1 MIRWRF
7 VFTRL
12 FIVAAILLLLAFG
25 LEPVVSYVT
34 VRGIE
39 QSTGAKVEIGR
50 TIVGLLP
57 PSVEYRDVR
66 IADPRDG
73 KEMKNAVSAD
83 SIKLVIDG
91 NAWMHRRWVAR
102 DGRITGLKIGSQRET
117 SGHFNIENTTPEPS
131 GPSMLDSLIGD
142 TAEKLSSSAKN
153 MVGELETVRRSKEI
167 QDRWEQDYANLTERA
182 RQLESKIRQV
192 RDRARGI
199 DNPLR
204 DWKEL
209 EHTLSEARAAR
220 DELISIRNRLDEIP
234 NQLQADLVA
243 LDQAKQIDLEK
254 VDQYVPGDLTG
265 AGDLGVDLIAEG
277 VRDRIAQIRSYLD
290 GGKSLADYT
299 IVAPETDRHYRGDW
313 IDMDPTKRPKMLI
326 RHCRIS
332 GTMRA
337 GGNIYE
343 MEGQA
348 DNMTPTPEWLAE
360 PTRIRLDLTG
370 PDTLQVEY
378 VRDRRQ
384 GAHVDLMTLYW
395 PEMEAHPMKLDGG
408 ESAKLAMRGG
418 KREVWIQIRT
428 QGDDIQG
435 RLVSKQVGVNLDLIV
450 VPKYADSPGIESL
463 RKSLAAVQQIEIDAN
478 FSGTWKKFDL
488 KLNTNLGQILRRA
501 GEDAIADQ
509 MHASKEK
516 LAVAV
521 NKAHAEQTIKLRR
534 LLGDQAEEARSLLAS
549 ADKSI
554 QEMSQKVFSEVNN
567 AEELLGSRLRSAVM
581 GKLR

>member
-12 FIVAAILLLLAFG
+12 IVVAAIIFLLAFG
-25 LEPVVSYVT
+25 LGPVVNFVT
-34 VRGIE
+34 VRGIA
-39 QSTGAKVEIGR
+39 QSTGAKVEIGH
-50 TIVGLLP
+50 TVVGLLP
-57 PSVEYRDVR
+57 PSIEYRDVR

-73 KEMKNAVSAD
+73 KELRDAISAD

-91 NAWMHRRWVAR
+91 KSLMQRRWVAS
-102 DGRITGLKIGSQRET
+102 DGRITGLKIGARRHE
-117 SGHFNIENTTPEPS
+117 SGHFEIEKTTEAS
-131 GPSMLDSLIGD
+131 TGPSMLDSLIGD
-142 TAEKLSSSAKN
+142 TAKNLSQN
-153 MVGELETVRRSKEI
+153 VENVMGELETVRRSKEI
-167 QDRWEQDYANLTERA
+167 QDRWKQDYANLTDRA
-182 RQLESKIRQV
+182 RDLESKIREV

-204 DWKEL
+204 DWKKL
-209 EHTLSEARAAR
+209 EQTLTEARAAKN
-220 DELISIRNRLDEIP
+220 ELVAIRTQIDEIP
-234 NQLQADLVA
+234 QQLQADLLA
-243 LDQAKQIDLEK
+243 LDEAKQIDLQK
-254 VDQYVPGDLTG
+254 ADQYVPGDLTG

-277 VRDRIAQIRSYLD
+277 IRDHIAQIRSYLD
-290 GGKSLADYT
+290 GGKTLANYT
-299 IVAPETDRHYRGDW
+299 IVSPDSDREHRGKS
-313 IDMDPTKRPKMLI
+313 IVLDPLARPKIMV

-337 GGNIYE
+337 GGDVYE

-348 DNMTPTPEWLAE
+348 ENMTPTPDLLAE

-384 GAHVDLMTLYW
+384 GSGVDLMTLYW
-395 PEMEAHPMKLDGG
+395 PEMQTKPMKLNGG
-408 ESAKLAMRGG
+408 SSAKLAVHGG
-418 KREVWIQIRT
+418 KREVWLQIRT
-428 QGDDIQG
+428 QGDAIEG
-435 RLVSKQVGVNLDLIV
+435 RLVSKQVGVRLDLV
-450 VPKYADSPGIESL
+450 VAPQYADKAGVKSI
-463 RKSLAAVQQIEIDAN
+463 RNSLAAVQQIEIDAN

-509 MHASKEK
+509 MRESKQK
-516 LAVAV
+516 LAQSI
-521 NKAHAEQTIKLRR
+521 NKAHAEQTVKLRSW
-534 LLGDQAEEARSLLAS
+534 LGDQASEARSLLAS

-554 QEMSQKVFSEVNN
+554 EEMSQKVFSEVNS